1 MRLAVVHVLV
11 PRSPRAARSGIQGMG
26 PGIAGEK
33 AQAVG
38 KPPLQTRLKRV
49 VIRTFPE
56 IKGEN
61 FTPTRIRNALLNGR
75 WIERVRQEGL
85 IQWHSLCQVSALT
98 PDVSDLEKVGV
109 VKSVLQVH
117 IPLLHV
123 GGPVAWITEKGAR
136 VPRLSWEM
144 LGKASRSSSSL
155 GELSDPLIVCVMTSG
170 GKFIFPCSSLP
181 CVISEKM
188 PYPPLRTVLAARL

>member
-1 MRLAVVHVLV
+1 
-11 PRSPRAARSGIQGMG
+11 MG

-75 WIERVRQEGL
+75 WIGRVRQEGL
-85 IQWHSLCQVSALT
+85 IQWHPLCQVSALT
-98 PDVSDLEKVGV
+98 PHVSDLEKVGV
-109 VKSVLQVH
+109 AKSVLQVH

-123 GGPVAWITEKGAR
+123 GGPVAWINGKRSESSQIELGDA
-136 VPRLSWEM
+136 WE
-144 LGKASRSSSSL
+144 GIPIEQFIG
-155 GELSDPLIVCVMTSG
+155 GESDPLIVCVMTSG
-170 GKFIFPCSSLP
+170 GK
-181 CVISEKM
+181 
-188 PYPPLRTVLAARL
+188 